1 MITGTNISKILTR
14 HMYHTNVY
22 VNSIVENVTL
32 TKIGITINVSVNV
45 KIRQDLYAKKIIFSI
60 LLHILV
66 KMIDM

>member
-1 MITGTNISKILTR
+1 MITNKYIKNINKT
-14 HMYHTNVY
+14 YVHTNVN

-32 TKIGITINVSVNV
+32 IKIGITINVSVNV

>member
-1 MITGTNISKILTR
+1 
-14 HMYHTNVY
+14 MYHTNVN

-32 TKIGITINVSVNV
+32 IKIGITINVGVNV

>member
-1 MITGTNISKILTR
+1 MITNKYIKNINKTYV
-14 HMYHTNVY
+14 HANVN

-32 TKIGITINVSVNV
+32 IKIGITINVGVNV

>member
-32 TKIGITINVSVNV
+32 IKIGITINVGVNV

-60 LLHILV
+60 LLHIHV

>member
-1 MITGTNISKILTR
+1 MITNKYIKNINKT
-14 HMYHTNVY
+14 YVPTNVN

-32 TKIGITINVSVNV
+32 IKIGITINVGVNV

-60 LLHILV
+60 LLHIHV

>member
-1 MITGTNISKILTR
+1 MITNKYIKNINKT
-14 HMYHTNVY
+14 YVHTNVN

-32 TKIGITINVSVNV
+32 IKIGIAINVSVNV

>member
-1 MITGTNISKILTR
+1 MITNKYIKNINKT
-14 HMYHTNVY
+14 YVHTNVN

-32 TKIGITINVSVNV
+32 IKIGITINVGVNV

-60 LLHILV
+60 LLHIHV

>member
-1 MITGTNISKILTR
+1 
-14 HMYHTNVY
+14 MYHTNVN

-32 TKIGITINVSVNV
+32 IKIGITINVGVNV

-60 LLHILV
+60 LLHIHV

>member
-1 MITGTNISKILTR
+1 MITNKYIKNINKT
-14 HMYHTNVY
+14 YVHTNVN

-32 TKIGITINVSVNV
+32 IKIGITINVSVNV

-60 LLHILV
+60 LLHIHV

>member
-32 TKIGITINVSVNV
+32 IKIGITINVGVNV

>member
-1 MITGTNISKILTR
+1 MITNKYIKNINKTYV
-14 HMYHTNVY
+14 HANVN

-32 TKIGITINVSVNV
+32 IKIGIAINVSVNV

>member
-32 TKIGITINVSVNV
+32 IKIGITINVSVNV

>member
-14 HMYHTNVY
+14 HMYHTNVN

-32 TKIGITINVSVNV
+32 IKIGITINVGVNV

>member
-1 MITGTNISKILTR
+1 MITNKYIKNINKT
-14 HMYHTNVY
+14 YVHTNVN

-32 TKIGITINVSVNV
+32 IKIGITINVGVNV